1 MKIYDATDQLLLDI
15 NVDDTS
21 YRYRAIGGDHNLV
34 LKYSLTEHIELPV
47 GAYAVYDG
55 KRYALKRP
63 QDFKMQHSRRFDYTV
78 TLESPQADSK
88 IWKFRNPVDG
98 RLKFSLTAKPHE
110 HLQMFVDNMNRR
122 DTGWTVGDCIEGTE
136 KLINYDHDYCWGAL
150 GKMASEFN
158 TEFEIADKRVS
169 LRKVEYNK
177 SNPLPLSYGMGNGF
191 KSGVGRANSGDK
203 PPIEILYVQG
213 GSENIDPSTYGS
225 RELKL
230 PVGQTIAFDGEHFED
245 EEGFQA
251 AAARHYV
258 VDDLGLSIRRSD
270 KPVST
275 LAEDSLD
282 ASEVYPKRVG
292 KVSKV
297 VTVNKDGNLYDFIDE
312 TIPAEL
318 NFEDCLIEG
327 ETMTVIFQTGMLA
340 GREFEVNYFHNP
352 KKDKLGR
359 RFELVPQE
367 IDGETMPNE
376 VFKPTEKDTY
386 AVFKCALP
394 PAYIRNDTTKTGA
407 SWDMFREA
415 VKYLYDNEE
424 AKYTFTG
431 TLDGLWA
438 KKDWLNIGGRLILGG
453 FVLFRSKEFLPQGV
467 LVRITGIKD
476 FINNPHSP
484 TIELSNETKSES
496 FGTDM
501 AKLEATEVHVD
512 DNYRSAVQFTKR
524 RFRDAR
530 ETITML
536 ESALLDNFTN
546 SINPIAV
553 QTMSMLVGDESLQFR
568 FVDNEE
574 DPHTVPHSITYD
586 NSTHQLTAD
595 AGLMQHLTLGI
606 DSLSSSHKAE
616 EYRFWGVSAYT
627 SASLVD
633 TPNTAYYLY
642 IKASRDNNAAEFY
655 LSATPKKMEADP
667 NVYYFLAGVL
677 NKEYDGERSFVTLYG
692 FTEILPGRVTT
703 DRVVSGDGDSY
714 FDMVA
719 NAMKLGDALD
729 FNSNG
734 DRKLRIKGTIVQS
747 PSGDESYV
755 GCYRG
760 VYDPVATYFNGD
772 EVTYT
777 DNGLTSLYRFISD
790 TPKSGIAPTNTLY
803 WQIIARGSKG
813 EDGKDGQDGISPNT
827 AYKSTVFTRSNTT
840 PATPTGGSYANPVP
854 QGWSDGIPAGEAKLW
869 ASTRIFSSDG
879 LAPQQAAW
887 SAPRQMTDTA
897 DFDVEYSSQ
906 EAPTAPTGHPN
917 TNAAWS
923 NTADETTI
931 WMATSRKSNGVW
943 DAWQI
948 SRIKGENG
956 QDGTS
961 IKVHGT
967 FFAKFASR
975 AEYTA
980 AVNAGQTSR
989 GRYYLI
995 DHDEELDKD
1004 CVVVYTSLRQLV
1016 GVGYRTSYTPAEMGD
1031 AYVYNTDGHLYL
1043 ADSEGW
1049 VDVGQFKGD
1058 TGAAGANGKNA
1069 YVHVKYANSLTTNDW
1084 SANNGETPSK
1094 YIGVYCDNSP
1104 ADQLVWSLYQWS
1116 KWQGEDGFGYEYI
1129 YKRTTANTAPDLPT
1143 VSSNTDGYVPSGWNA
1158 DPLDVSAAYPY
1169 CWVAYRIKVSGT
1181 WSAWKGSGVTS
1192 GKAALWAKF
1201 GADGQ
1206 DGTDGRYTEL
1216 RFATNGS
1223 TTTPPALNKSSLNPT
1238 GWSIN
1243 MPTVSKGYFLWMTR
1257 AVKSGNGATLISQWS
1272 TPVRLTAADGKNG
1285 TNAPSPVVVYRGV
1298 YDNSKTYYGNQYRLD
1313 AVKHPSNNEWYIARV
1328 DAGTF
1333 SSPAPPDTSKW
1344 NPFGA
1349 NFESVATNLLL
1360 AEGANIGDW
1369 CIQNGKIVSTL
1380 ESQAS
1385 KIILD
1390 AVARRIL
1397 IESLSPSYS
1406 YQMDALQKATIE
1418 LNAGTGIVEARD
1430 PVNYWTA
1437 YMSPTGIFANRA
1449 GTQCVSATS
1458 GCDQRASVVGLGF
1471 GKLDKSP
1478 WIAGRD
1484 NNLIAGVYGNAS
1496 NTGTAPAY
1504 GGYFYNLRANGLILN
1519 PKYIFSS
1526 NSNTTYLYDT
1536 ETMVIGCAGERKTV
1550 YLPAATREG
1559 QTIFVKQWWR
1569 GALRFYPRSGQKI
1582 YDDTSENEY
1591 YDFGEG
1597 QGGMFTFMRAAING
1611 ENVEVWLVSRWK
1623 F

>member
-15 NVDDTS
+15 DVDDTS
-21 YRYRAIGGDHNLV
+21 YRYRAIGGDHNIV
-34 LKYSLTEHIELPV
+34 LKYSLAEHLELPV
-47 GAYAVYDG
+47 GAYVVYDG
-55 KRYALKRP
+55 KRYRLKRP
-63 QDFKMQHSRRFDYTV
+63 QDFKMQHTRRYDYTV

-98 RLKFSLTAKPHE
+98 RLKFSLTAKPRE

-150 GKMASEFN
+150 GKMASEFK

-213 GSENIDPSTYGS
+213 GTENIDPSSYGG

-230 PVGQTIAFDGEHFED
+230 PNGQTIAFDGEHFEGED
-245 EEGFQA
+245 GFQA
-251 AAARHYV
+251 SASRRYV
-258 VDDLGLSIRRSD
+258 VDDLGLSIRRAD
-270 KPVST
+270 KPVSS

-282 ASEVYPKRVG
+282 ASEIYPKRVG
-292 KVSKV
+292 KVTKV
-297 VTVNKDGNLYDFIDE
+297 ITVNEGGNLYDFVDN
-312 TIPAEL
+312 TIPVDL

-327 ETMTVIFQTGMLA
+327 ETMTVIFQSGMLA
-340 GREFEVNYFHNP
+340 GREFEVKYIHEP

-359 RFELVPQE
+359 RFEIVPQE
-367 IDGETMPNE
+367 IDGETMPNK
-376 VFKPTEKDTY
+376 VFQPSEKDTY

-394 PAYIRNDTTKTGA
+394 QAYIRDDKTKTGA

-415 VKYLYDNEE
+415 VKYLFDNEE

-453 FVLFRSKEFLPQGV
+453 FVLFRSKDFLPEGA
-467 LVRITGIKD
+467 LVRITGVKD

-484 TIELSNETKSES
+484 TIELSNETKSAS
-496 FGTDM
+496 FGADI
-501 AKLEATEVHVD
+501 AKLESNEVHVD
-512 DNYRSAVQFTKR
+512 ENYRSAVQFTKR
-524 RFRDAR
+524 RFRDAK

-553 QTMSMLVGDESLQFR
+553 QTMSALIGDESLQFR

-574 DPHTVPHSITYD
+574 NPHTVPHFISYD
-586 NSTHQLTAD
+586 NEAAQLKAD

-606 DSLSSSHKAE
+606 NSLSSSHAPK
-616 EYRFWGVSAYT
+616 EYRFWRVSSYT
-627 SASLVD
+627 SASLAD
-633 TPNTAYYLY
+633 SPNTAYYLY
-642 IKASRDNNAAEFY
+642 IKANRENNAAEFI
-655 LSATPKKMEADP
+655 LSEEAKKMEADA
-667 NVYYFLAGVL
+667 NVYYFLTGVL

-729 FNSNG
+729 FNSDG

-747 PSGDESYV
+747 QSGDESYI

-760 VYDPVATYFNGD
+760 VYDPAITYFNAD

-790 TPKSGIAPTNTLY
+790 TPKRGIAPTNTLY
-803 WQIIARGSKG
+803 WQVIARGSKG
-813 EDGKDGQDGISPNT
+813 EDGQDGISPNT
-827 AYKSTVFTRSNTT
+827 AYKSTVFIRSNTA
-840 PATPTGGSYANPVP
+840 PATPTGGSYAKPVP
-854 QGWSDGIPAGEAKLW
+854 SGWSDGIPTGEAKVW

-897 DFDVEYSSQ
+897 DFDVEFSSE
-906 EAPTAPTGHPN
+906 EAPSAPTGHPN
-917 TNAAWS
+917 TNPAWS

-943 DAWQI
+943 EAWQM

-967 FFAKFASR
+967 FYKKFATR
-975 AEYTA
+975 ADYLA
-980 AVNAGQTSR
+980 AITKR
-989 GRYYLI
+989 GCYYLI

-1004 CVVVYTSLRQLV
+1004 CVVVYTSLRMLV
-1016 GVGYRTSYTPAEMGD
+1016 GVGYRTTYTPAENGD
-1031 AYVYNTDGHLYL
+1031 AYVYNADGHLYL
-1043 ADSEGW
+1043 ADNEGW

-1069 YVHVKYANSLTTNDW
+1069 YVHVKYANSLTAGDW

-1094 YIGVYCDNSP
+1094 YIGVYCDNNP
-1104 ADQLVWSLYQWS
+1104 TDQLVWSLYQWS

-1129 YKRTTANTAPDLPT
+1129 YKRTTTGTAPDLPT
-1143 VSSNTDGYVPSGWNA
+1143 TSTNSDGYVPSGWNA
-1158 DPLDVSAAYPY
+1158 DPLDVSASYPY
-1169 CWVAYRIKVSGT
+1169 CWVAYRMKTEGK
-1181 WSAWKGSGVTS
+1181 WGAWKGSGVTS
-1192 GKAALWAKF
+1192 GKAALWAKY
-1201 GADGQ
+1201 GADGA
-1206 DGTDGRYTEL
+1206 DGRYTEL
-1216 RFATNGS
+1216 RFAKNGS
-1223 TTTPPALNKSSLNPT
+1223 TTSSPSLTKSSPNPT
-1238 GWSIN
+1238 GWSTA
-1243 MPTVSKGYFLWMTR
+1243 MPTVGKGYFLWMTR
-1257 AVKSGNGATLISQWS
+1257 AIKASNGSLISEWS
-1272 TPVRLTAADGKNG
+1272 TPVRITAADGKDG
-1285 TNAPSPVVVYRGV
+1285 TNAPSPAVVYRGV
-1298 YDNSKTYYGNQYRLD
+1298 YDSSKTYYGNQYRLD
-1313 AVKHPSNNEWYIARV
+1313 AVKHPSKNEWFIARI

-1349 NFESVATNLLL
+1349 NFESIATNLLL
-1360 AEGANIGDW
+1360 AEGANIGNW
-1369 CIQNGKIVSTL
+1369 SIQNGMIVSDLNTDV
-1380 ESQAS
+1380 SR
-1385 KIILD
+1385 ITLD
-1390 AVARRIL
+1390 AVNRQIK
-1397 IESLSPSYS
+1397 IESNSPSYS
-1406 YQMDALQKATIE
+1406 YMQDVVKKTIVD
-1418 LNAGTGIVEARD
+1418 LNAASGIVEARD

-1437 YMSPTGIFANRA
+1437 YLSPTGIFANRA
-1449 GTQCVSATS
+1449 GTQCVSGTM
-1458 GCDQRASVVGLGF
+1458 GCDQRASIVGLGF
-1471 GKLDKSP
+1471 GNLNKASWSFDK
-1478 WIAGRD
+1478 D
-1484 NNLIAGVYGNAS
+1484 TNLIAGVYGNAS
-1496 NTGTAPAY
+1496 NSGTAPFY

-1519 PKYIFSS
+1519 TKYITSTPTYLSDTQTFVVGFSS
-1526 NSNTTYLYDT
+1526 KQMN
-1536 ETMVIGCAGERKTV
+1536 V

-1559 QTIFVKQWWR
+1559 QTIFVKQWWS
-1569 GALRFYPRSGQKI
+1569 GFMRFYPRGGQKI

-1591 YDFGEG
+1591 YDFGQG
-1597 QGGMFTFMRAAING
+1597 QGGMFTFIRANING
-1611 ENVEVWLVSRWK
+1611 ENVEVWMVSRWK